1 MHPNRKKNFLPTLT
15 IAAPA
20 LFFLAVTLLSPG
32 TSAQK
37 IKQLPPPPPVPRYKP
52 KPTPTPAPIEY
63 DIVRV
68 TSNLVV
74 VPVSVTDAQG
84 QPMRNLKPDDFRIE
98 EDGRPQEIAQLGDP
112 EQVPLDI
119 ALLVDVSGSVVARF
133 DFEQEAASR
142 FIERVLKPEDRATVF
157 AIDETPRL
165 VQPLTNSSAASR
177 SLMSIKP
184 SNSYTAFFDSVVA
197 ATNYLDRNS
206 SNGRRRIIV
215 VISDGDDTARILTV
229 SRGKTDLIG
238 VAAQLQLI
246 QNAQLDILHDIQ
258 RAEITFYSINPSGQ
272 TMRLNVRTARSQTGM
287 ERLAA
292 ATGGAAFVPAHQ
304 SDLTNIFNRIASEIR
319 SQYLLQYYSSN
330 QSGNRA
336 FRRIAITATG
346 HSELRVR
353 AREGYSPKSK

>member
-1 MHPNRKKNFLPTLT
+1 MHLNRKNISWPALT
-15 IAAPA
+15 IAALA
-20 LFFLAVTLLSPG
+20 LFFLGASLLTPD
-32 TSAQK
+32 TAAQK
-37 IKQLPPPPPVPRYKP
+37 IKQMPPPPPVPRYKP

-63 DIVRV
+63 DVVRV
-68 TSNLVV
+68 TSNLVG

-84 QPMRNLKPDDFRIE
+84 QPVHDLKQGDFRIE
-98 EDGRPQEIAQLGDP
+98 EDGQPQEIAQLGDP
-112 EQVPLDI
+112 QQVPLDI
-119 ALLVDVSGSVVARF
+119 ALLIDVSSSVVARF

-142 FIERVLKPEDRATVF
+142 FLEQVLKPEDRATVF

-165 VQPLTNSSAASR
+165 VQALTNAGAASR
-177 SLMSIKP
+177 SVMSIKP
-184 SNSYTAFFDSVVA
+184 SNSYTAFFDSLVA

-229 SRGKTDLIG
+229 SRGKSDLIG
-238 VAAQLQLI
+238 VDAQLQLI
-246 QNAQLDILHDIQ
+246 QKAQLDIVHDIQ

-272 TMRLNVRTARSQTGM
+272 TMRLNVRTARSETGM
-287 ERLAA
+287 ERFAS

-319 SQYLLQYYSSN
+319 SQYLLQYYSN
-330 QSGNRA
+330 NKSGSRA
-336 FRRIAITATG
+336 FRRIAVTAPA

-353 AREGYSPKSK
+353 AREGYYPKAK

>member
-1 MHPNRKKNFLPTLT
+1 MHLNREKNFLPALT
-15 IAAPA
+15 IVALA
-20 LFFLAVTLLSPG
+20 LFFLGATLLTPD

-37 IKQLPPPPPVPRYKP
+37 IKQLPPPPPAPRYRP

-63 DIVRV
+63 DVVRV

-84 QPMRNLKPDDFRIE
+84 QPVRDLKPADFRIE
-98 EDGRPQEIAQLGDP
+98 EDGRQQEIAQLGDP

-119 ALLVDVSGSVVARF
+119 AILVDVSGSVVARF

-142 FIERVLKPEDRATVF
+142 FLERVLKPEDRATVF

-165 VQPLTNSSAASR
+165 IQQLTSAANASR

-229 SRGKTDLIG
+229 SRAKPDVIG
-238 VAAQLQLI
+238 MDAQLQLI

-258 RAEITFYSINPSGQ
+258 RAEVTFYSINPSGQ
-272 TMRLNVRTARSQTGM
+272 TMRLNVRTARSETGM

-292 ATGGAAFVPAHQ
+292 ATGGAAFVPAHET
-304 SDLTNIFNRIASEIR
+304 DLTNIFNRIASEIR
-319 SQYLLQYYSSN
+319 TQYLLQYYSNN
-330 QSGNRA
+330 QSGSQA
-336 FRRIAITATG
+336 FRRIAVTTPG

-353 AREGYSPKSK
+353 AREGYYPKAK